1 MVIKLLGSEF
11 TLTTA
16 NTAGG
21 NKLVRLVNT
30 LATNSSLITH
40 KANSTVTI
48 GTITIPPLR
57 DVIIEKAVTDTIETA
72 AAGMLAVPVAY
83 KN

>member
-1 MVIKLLGSEF
+1 MVIKLLGTEF

-30 LATNSSLITH
+30 LATNSSLVTH
-40 KANSTVTI
+40 KSNSSITI
-48 GTITIPPLR
+48 GTITVPPWSE
-57 DVIIEKAVTDTIETA
+57 VILEKAGTDTVETA

>member
-16 NTAGG
+16 NSVGG

-30 LATNSSLITH
+30 LGTNSSLVTH
-40 KANSTVTI
+40 KANSTVTV
-48 GTITIPPLR
+48 GTMTIPPWTE
-57 DVIIEKAVTDTIETA
+57 VIIEKAGTDTLETA

>member
-16 NTAGG
+16 NSVGL
-21 NKLVRLVNT
+21 NKLVRVVNT
-30 LATNSSLITH
+30 LATNSSLVTQ
-40 KANSTVTI
+40 KSNSAVTL
-48 GTITIPPLR
+48 GTMTIPPWSEA
-57 DVIIEKAVTDTIETA
+57 IIEKAGTDTLETA